1 MVIVNNEYQVMYI
14 YGIMCHQLNAPLI
27 HLIRQLSKSDKTVIL
42 LHVDKK
48 CNIGPFLSEFS
59 SNNKVKFTDTRI
71 NVKWGGY
78 SQIEATL
85 EILKESLNY
94 DFRYFS
100 LLSGVDIL
108 IKNVFELEK
117 YLENNDKD
125 YIGGVINK
133 KYDFRVK
140 YRFPEFYFLKEKSI
154 YNKVLCLMCR
164 GLQQIGFLKQKLDN
178 FPQLYYGANWFTLR
192 KKTIEYVL
200 DYLKKNEFYSKA
212 FYQSLCGDELFFQT
226 IIFNSPS
233 KNEIY
238 GIEIIDSG
246 EKVLRYIDWK
256 SGPEYP
262 KVLME
267 SDYQKM
273 KDSGL
278 FFARK
283 IDVNTSLDILEKNF
297 KA

>member
-1 MVIVNNEYQVMYI
+1 MYI
-14 YGIMCHQLNAPLI
+14 YGIICHQLNNPLI
-27 HLIRQLSKSDKTVIL
+27 HLIRQLSKSDKTLIL
-42 LHVDKK
+42 LHIDEK
-48 CNIGPFLSEFS
+48 CNIEPFLNEFS
-59 SNNKVKFTDTRI
+59 SNSKVKFIYNRI
-71 NVKWGGY
+71 NVNWGSY

-85 EILKESLNY
+85 ELLKESLKY
-94 DFRYFS
+94 DYKYFS

-108 IKNVFELEK
+108 IKNVFELENF
-117 YLENNDKD
+117 LENSGKD

-140 YRFPEFYFLKEKSI
+140 YKYPNFYFSKDKPNHIKL
-154 YNKVLCLMCR
+154 LCFICR
-164 GLQQIGFLKQKLDN
+164 GLQKIGFLKQKLEN

-192 KKTIEYVL
+192 KNTIDHVL
-200 DYLKKNEFYSKA
+200 KYLENNEFYSRA
-212 FYQSLCGDELFFQT
+212 FYHSFCGDELFFQT
-226 IIFNSPS
+226 IIFNSPF

-238 GIEIIDSG
+238 GVEIIDFG

-262 KVLME
+262 KILIE

-273 KDSGL
+273 KNSGL

-283 IDVNTSLDILEKNF
+283 IDVNTPLDILEKNF
-297 KA
+297 TL